1 MRSLVVQ
8 ELDLVV
14 MTMHPLLN
22 VSKNLCFLHFT
33 CSFCKIFSFNNL
45 MKYISLWTGSGAL
58 RAVTDTIDDL
68 VEGYVSILCYF

>member
-1 MRSLVVQ
+1 
-8 ELDLVV
+8 
-14 MTMHPLLN
+14 
-22 VSKNLCFLHFT
+22 
-33 CSFCKIFSFNNL
+33 